1 MASPFQS
8 GTTDLVTRAIRLN
21 RELRE
26 FATSG
31 KLSGEYDSQRR
42 FLSGVPDEQIGAVV
56 QDWFIFD
63 WPGSDGNGVLGEFL
77 ESHPQ
82 LSKPDQRLLI
92 EWAESILTIFLI
104 DRWGQTIVHLHELD
118 SDSPITAV
126 PAAEDSQRQLQAG
139 EVIVARVLAAGDR
152 YIFSRPPIVMPD
164 VERALMA
171 LEFRDAIAALN
182 RPELIEQVLLEQRAA
197 FMEYFGAP
205 KITRAAADLMEAM
218 AAFRQHLLTQAR
230 SASVDLSSS
239 GSPSEWLVREL
250 AVPEVSSHAIS
261 LSSHDQ
267 ITALFDEFEG
277 LVLLPSYEEFRRV
290 FQSED
295 PEADVP
301 GWRDL
306 VWTYIRD
313 PEIPLL
319 AFESVAEE
327 YGDRVEEVLRMLL
340 NNPSFSGDHLYAL
353 LLHYK
358 DPVTG
363 LDTLEDDE
371 RLWDLL
377 DGAGARSAKDAIPQ
391 ESSSVQVSSRSD
403 ATVAGNRQ
411 AASAGAGNLS
421 RRTPEPSGPVVP
433 KKRSQGTTDSN
444 STKTAR
450 SLKNSAGAKSVKTG
464 HAKIASKATAP
475 KADNKGL
482 ASKRSS
488 KKAVAPKASKAAGK
502 SGVASYPKTKN
513 GPGKRSK
520 VPKKKG

>member
-1 MASPFQS
+1 MASPSQS
-8 GTTDLVTRAIRLN
+8 GTSDLVTRATRLN

-77 ESHPQ
+77 ESYPE
-82 LSKPDQRLLI
+82 LSKPDQRLLL

-104 DRWGQTIVHLHELD
+104 DRWGQTTVYLHELD
-118 SDSPITAV
+118 SDSPIAAV

-139 EVIVARVLAAGDR
+139 ELVVARVLAAGDR
-152 YIFSRPPIVMPD
+152 YIFSRAPIVMPD

-230 SASVDLSSS
+230 RSSVDLSSS

-319 AFESVAEE
+319 AFESVAED

-340 NNPSFSGDHLYAL
+340 NNPSFSGEHLYAL

-377 DGAGARSAKDAIPQ
+377 DGAGARSAKGPTPH

-403 ATVAGNRQ
+403 AKDAGNRK
-411 AASAGAGNLS
+411 AASAGAGNAS
-421 RRTPEPSGPVVP
+421 RRSPKPSGRVLA
-433 KKRSQGTTDSN
+433 KKGSKGTSDSK
-444 STKTAR
+444 STKTAG
-450 SLKNSAGAKSVKTG
+450 SLKNSTGAKSVMTG
-464 HAKIASKATAP
+464 HAKIASKATAS
-475 KADNKGL
+475 KADKKGL
-482 ASKRSS
+482 VSTRSS
-488 KKAVAPKASKAAGK
+488 KKSVALKASKASGK
-502 SGVASYPKTKN
+502 SRAVRHPN
-513 GPGKRSK
+513 R
-520 VPKKKG
+520 KKGPAKRPKVTKKTG